1 MVRRLREAG
10 YEAYWAGGCVRDLL
24 LGRTPKDYDVATSAR
39 PEEVLRLLP
48 DAIPVG
54 AAFGVVRVR
63 VGEHWIEV
71 ATFRTE
77 GPYLDGRH
85 PAEVHYASA
94 REDVLRRDFTINGLL
109 LDPLTGKLIDWVN
122 GQRDL
127 AERRIRT
134 IGDPQQRFQEDRL
147 RMLRAVRLAVEL
159 DFAIEPETFAA
170 IRSLADR
177 IRTTSWERIRDE
189 LTRILSSPRRAHG
202 LRLLDASGLLA
213 HILPEVAAMKG
224 VPQPLKYHPEGDV
237 FEHTVRVLEA
247 LRTPTVTLAWGALLH
262 DVGKPLTLT
271 WDGRARFPG
280 HDRVGAEV
288 AREICSRLRLSHQ
301 ETERIVTLVRDH
313 MRLSD
318 LPRMREG
325 KRRLFFA
332 RPDFEEL
339 LELYRADCVA
349 SNGDLTTYEWILT
362 RCQELRPEDINPPR
376 LLTGRDL
383 IALGLTP
390 GPIFRELLAAV
401 RDAQLEGRV
410 HSQREA
416 LELVR
421 ELLRAQEKP
430 HPGSNSPSEP
440 PGEVRTVP

>member
-1 MVRRLREAG
+1 M
-10 YEAYWAGGCVRDLL
+10 

>member
-313 MRLSD
+313 MRLID